1 MGSAGRVLILV
12 ENLSVPFDR
21 RVWLEANC
29 LKRAGYGVYVISPK
43 SRGQALYEVL
53 DGIEIYRFP
62 NPPATKGVFSFLW
75 EFFYCWM
82 AIFLLTLKIF
92 LKRGFDIIHACNPPD
107 TFFLIGLFYKIFGK
121 KFIFDQHDLC
131 PEVYLAKFEQNKKDF
146 FYWTLLFLEWLTYRT
161 ADRVISTN
169 DFYRGVAL
177 KRGKVKR
184 DKLFV
189 VRTGFNSSQLKRRSP
204 RAELK
209 NNKQY
214 LAVYL
219 GVMAPQ
225 DGVENLIRSIDL
237 IVHFKGR
244 RDIQFVLVG
253 GGDSFDYLVELAN
266 TLRLG
271 EFVRFTGRIPDRE
284 LFEYLS
290 TADICLAPDPKNEL
304 NDISTMN
311 KIIEYIAFERP
322 IVSFNLKETRNMA
335 GDSAVYA
342 KDNDIN
348 DFSEKLLAVLDD
360 GNKRF
365 QMELAAKRKRANFSF
380 ESFSSRLLE
389 TYAGL

>member
-1 MGSAGRVLILV
+1 MDSAGRILILV

-21 RVWLEANC
+21 RVWLEANV
-29 LKRAGYGVYVISPK
+29 LKRAGYNVAVISPK
-43 SRGQALYEVL
+43 SKGQALYELL
-53 DGIEIYRFP
+53 DGIEIYRFLS
-62 NPPATKGVFSFLW
+62 PPATKEVFSFLW
-75 EFFYCWM
+75 EFFYCWV

-131 PEVYLAKFEQNKKDF
+131 PEVYLAKFGQNKKDF
-146 FYWTLLFLEWLTYRT
+146 FYRALLFLEWLTYRT
-161 ADRVISTN
+161 ADRIISTN
-169 DFYRGVAL
+169 NFYKEVAL

-184 DKLFV
+184 DKVFV
-189 VRTGFNSSQLKRRSP
+189 VRTGFDGSQLKRVMLKE
-204 RAELK
+204 ELK
-209 NNKQY
+209 NKKKY
-214 LAVYL
+214 LAIYL

-237 IVHFKGR
+237 IVHFKDR
-244 RDIQFVLVG
+244 RDIQFVLIG
-253 GGDSFDYLVELAN
+253 GGDSFDYLVELTN
-266 TLRLG
+266 TLRLE
-271 EFVRFTGRIPDRE
+271 EFVTFTGRIPDRE

-322 IVSFNLKETRNMA
+322 IVSFDLKETQRIA
-335 GDSAVYA
+335 GPCAIYA

-348 DFSEKLLAVLDD
+348 DFSEKLLTLLDD
-360 GNKRF
+360 ENKRF
-365 QMELAAKRKRANFSF
+365 QMELMTKRKKAEFSF
-380 ESFSSRLLE
+380 ESFSLRLLE
-389 TYAGL
+389 AYAGL